1 MPFCRT
7 DFDVVAKG
15 SVNYCQVSIIEIF
28 KMAVISNAVKIIM
41 FHNHP
46 SGNPV
51 PSREDKEITKK
62 VREVGELLEI
72 ELLDH
77 IIIGRNGAYYSFMED
92 NEPDNDPGSN
102 PGVG

>member
-1 MPFCRT
+1 
-7 DFDVVAKG
+7 
-15 SVNYCQVSIIEIF
+15 
-28 KMAVISNAVKIIM
+28 M

-46 SGNPV
+46 SGDPV
-51 PSREDKEITKK
+51 PSRKDKEITKK

-77 IIIGRNGAYYSFMED
+77 IIIGRNGAYYSFMEN